1 MNLARSE
8 DKSVDTVTLNHQTLA
23 GLGLELAD
31 YDQMVGSFY
40 DGALDPKIM
49 GRTLCTVRGMF
60 RANYATLILRVPDQP
75 DLGLMIVAGDIEGEG
90 ELTYQTYPQTNTPFV
105 GQALDQVFT
114 VEDLM
119 SESEWVQ
126 SAYFKAYCGPQN
138 VYHVMG
144 ADISTPD
151 GGKLRFRITRPKSS
165 PAFSSA
171 ERALCSSFL
180 PHLRRALHLHNLLDR
195 SESMSELYAQA
206 ISRLS
211 VATIVLDE
219 TGKVLRLNP
228 VAEEIL
234 KNADGLKLVGGR
246 LEATY
251 PSDNRE
257 LQRLV
262 KHAFSQDVRDGGVT
276 ADAMSVTRPSGQV
289 SLGLVVEAIPSLEW
303 AEGKSK
309 PAAVIYIRDSVGKSL
324 ASEVVT
330 KQLFNLTKAETALA
344 MELANGLSLE
354 EAAENLNI
362 RRNTARAH
370 LRSIFSKTGVR
381 RQTELVRILLNSVV
395 ALGKPKCALRAAESV
410 VVPAPQLARPVRKS
424 A

>member
-1 MNLARSE
+1 M
-8 DKSVDTVTLNHQTLA
+8 DTVTLNPQTLA
-23 GLGLELAD
+23 DLGLELND
-31 YDQMVGSFY
+31 YDHMVGSFY
-40 DGALDPKIM
+40 DGALDPKVM
-49 GRTLCTVRGMF
+49 GRTLCAVRMMF
-60 RANYATLILRVPDQP
+60 KANYATLILRVPDQP

-90 ELTYQTYPQTNTPFV
+90 ELTYQTYPQTNTPFT

-119 SESEWVQ
+119 SEADWVA

-165 PAFSSA
+165 PAFSAS
-171 ERALCSSFL
+171 ERALCSMFL
-180 PHLRRALHLHNLLDR
+180 PHLRRALHMHNLLDR
-195 SESMSELYAQA
+195 SESISELYSQA

-234 KNADGLKLVGGR
+234 SSADGLKLVGGR

-262 KHAFSQDVRDGGVT
+262 KHAFSAEVREGGVT

-289 SLGLVVEAIPSLEW
+289 SLGVVVEAIPSLEW

-309 PAAVIYIRDSVGKSL
+309 PAAVVYIRDAVGKSL

-395 ALGKPKCALRAAESV
+395 ALGKPKCALRTPEKV
-410 VVPAPQLARPVRKS
+410 LVPAPQLAPKLPRPLRQT

>member
-1 MNLARSE
+1 MEKLTL
-8 DKSVDTVTLNHQTLA
+8 SVQA
-23 GLGLELAD
+23 LAD
-31 YDQMVGSFY
+31 MGLDLAEYDRLIGEFY
-40 DGALDPKIM
+40 DGALDPKLM
-49 GRTLCTVRGMF
+49 AQTLRHVRELF
-60 RANYATLILRVPDQP
+60 QANYVTLILRVLDQP
-75 DLGLMIVAGDIEGEG
+75 DMGLMIVAGEIEGEG
-90 ELTYQTYPQTNTPFV
+90 EVSYLAYPHTVTPFIN
-105 GQALDQVFT
+105 QPMDKVFT
-114 VEDLM
+114 VEDVM
-119 SESEWVQ
+119 SESEWVR
-126 SAYFKAYCGPQN
+126 STYFKSVCTPQG

-151 GGKLRFRITRPKSS
+151 GGKLRFRITRPKSA
-165 PAFSSA
+165 PKFSV
-171 ERALCSSFL
+171 EECALCDMFL
-180 PHLRRALHLHNLLDR
+180 PHLRRALRMHNQLDR
-195 SESMSELYAQA
+195 SESLGELYAQA

-219 TGKVLRLNP
+219 SGSVLQVNP
-228 VAEEIL
+228 VAKEIL
-234 KNADGLKLVGGR
+234 EQADGLKLVGGR

-262 KHAFSQDVRDGGVT
+262 RNAFAREGEEGKT
-276 ADAMSVTRPSGQV
+276 IAEAMSVARPSGQV
-289 SLGLVVEAIPSLEW
+289 NLGLVVEAIPSLDW
-303 AEGKSK
+303 AEGKGK
-309 PAAVIYIRDSVGKSL
+309 PAAVVYIRDAVGKSI

-330 KQLFNLTKAETALA
+330 KQLFNLTRAETALA

-354 EAAENLNI
+354 EAAEALNV

-395 ALGKPKCALRAAESV
+395 ALGKPKLAL
-410 VVPAPQLARPVRKS
+410 PAVDKVEAPELQLAHPERRS

>member
-1 MNLARSE
+1 MEKLTL
-8 DKSVDTVTLNHQTLA
+8 SVQA
-23 GLGLELAD
+23 LAD
-31 YDQMVGSFY
+31 MGLDLAEYDRLIGELY
-40 DGALDPKIM
+40 DGALDPKLM
-49 GRTLCTVRGMF
+49 ARTLRHMRELF
-60 RANYATLILRVPDQP
+60 QANYVTLILRVPDQP
-75 DLGLMIVAGDIEGEG
+75 DMGLMIVAGEIEAEGEVSY
-90 ELTYQTYPQTNTPFV
+90 LAYPHTVTPFAN
-105 GQALDQVFT
+105 QPLDQVFT
-114 VEDLM
+114 VEDVM
-119 SESEWVQ
+119 SESEWVR
-126 SAYFKAYCGPQN
+126 SAYFKMFCAPQG

-151 GGKLRFRITRPKSS
+151 GGKLRFRITRPKS
-165 PAFSSA
+165 AAKFSV
-171 ERALCSSFL
+171 EECALCDMFL
-180 PHLRRALHLHNLLDR
+180 PHLRRALRMHNQLDR
-195 SESMSELYAQA
+195 SESLGELYAQA

-219 TGKVLRLNP
+219 SGSVLQVNP
-228 VAEEIL
+228 VAKEIL
-234 KNADGLKLVGGR
+234 EQADGLKLVGGR

-262 KHAFSQDVRDGGVT
+262 RNAFAREGEEGKT
-276 ADAMSVTRPSGQV
+276 IAEAMSVARPSGQV
-289 SLGLVVEAIPSLEW
+289 NLGLVVEAIPSLDW
-303 AEGKSK
+303 AEGKGK
-309 PAAVIYIRDSVGKSL
+309 PAAVVYIRDAVGKSI

-330 KQLFNLTKAETALA
+330 KQLFNLTRAETALA

-354 EAAENLNI
+354 EAAEALNV

-395 ALGKPKCALRAAESV
+395 ALGKPKLAL
-410 VVPAPQLARPVRKS
+410 PAVDKVEAPELQLAHPERRS